1 MRGLYIVV
9 TFGLLAFLAGHAIA
23 LPLDDGATES
33 TAEEPTTLD
42 STASESTTLD
52 PSTETEP
59 QEIDTTTLPA
69 PVLCEEGEEF
79 RAAPN
84 CQQYYQCLYGEGILK
99 LCPPDLYWDPELNV
113 CGWDS
118 QYCENIDG
126 PAGTQSPSSDCS
138 SGLPFLPYE
147 PDCSK
152 YIQCVYNIGVKQN
165 CPIGLFWNQPLQ
177 SCDYT
182 CDSSFAYPEDYQE
195 Q

>member
-1 MRGLYIVV
+1 MRGLNRAVV
-9 TFGLLAFLAGHAIA
+9 TLGMLAYLVGHAIA
-23 LPLDDGATES
+23 LPVEDGATET
-33 TAEEPTTLD
+33 TAEEQTILD

-59 QEIDTTTLPA
+59 QEIDTTLPA

-79 RAAPN
+79 LAAPN
-84 CQQYYQCLYGEGILK
+84 CQQYYQCLYGEGVLK
-99 LCPPDLYWDPELNV
+99 LCPSGLYWDPSLNV

-118 QYCENIDG
+118 QYCENIDV
-126 PAGTQSPSSDCS
+126 PAGTESPDDCS

-152 YIQCVYNIGVKQN
+152 YIQCVYNIGIKQN
-165 CPIGLFWNQPLQ
+165 CPSGLFWSQPLQ

-182 CDSSFAYPEDYQE
+182 CDSRFAYPEDNQE